1 MSSSVTTPE
10 THRVIK
16 PIGDREVA
24 EQLPARDSVGCRI
37 DVIGPSEINDCLRA
51 DWQLIR
57 NSSACFRPPF
67 FSASFV
73 EQVARLVPDVEIG
86 VAVQNGR
93 AVGIF
98 PFQRQ
103 GRTTAKPVGLGI
115 NDAHGLIAR
124 PGAGPGLREMMA
136 ACRINSFPFHAAPAE
151 TSEIADYQLGTTR
164 SYLAD
169 LMVDPQ
175 GYEHYLRENRNTID
189 KQGQK
194 TRRMIRDLG
203 PLKFEFDCRDPEV
216 LDRLIEL
223 KCEQYRR
230 THTYC
235 ILGVPWIRQL
245 LRNMHVDRE
254 APVRGVLNALHAGDK
269 LVAMHYGIL
278 EGDLLHYWFPVFD
291 AAYGFG
297 SPGTQLFLDV
307 AREARERGVVAI
319 DMGYGEQP
327 YKTKLT
333 NVITEMS
340 YGLVDDHPLRRAW
353 HRQKLALLAGWRSL
367 KFRETIKPWARKL
380 LPHFGQGKYQT

>member
-10 THRVIK
+10 THPTIDRLGS
-16 PIGDREVA
+16 GDVD
-24 EQLPARDSVGCRI
+24 PFPHPSSGTYRI
-37 DVIGPSEINDCLRA
+37 DVIGPSEIDDRLRS
-51 DWQLIR
+51 DWQDIR
-57 NSSACFRPPF
+57 SSSTIFRSPF
-67 FSASFV
+67 FSSSFI
-73 EQVARLVPDVEIG
+73 EQVARLIPHVEIG
-86 VAVQNGR
+86 VAVQDGR
-93 AVGIF
+93 AVAIF

-103 GRTTAKPVGLGI
+103 GRATAKPVGLGI
-115 NDAHGLIAR
+115 NDAHGLIACA
-124 PGAGPGLREMMA
+124 GVGPGLREMME
-136 ACRINSFPFHAAPAE
+136 ACRINSFPFHAAPCEA
-151 TSEIADYQLGTTR
+151 SEIARYQLGTTK

-175 GYEHYLRENRNTID
+175 GYEHYLRETRNTID
-189 KQGQK
+189 KQAQK

-203 PLKFEFDCRDPEV
+203 PLKFEFDCRDPGV
-216 LDRLIEL
+216 LDSLIEL

-235 ILGVPWIRQL
+235 ILGVPWIQRL
-245 LRNMHVDRE
+245 LRNMHAEVD
-254 APVRGVLNALHAGDK
+254 APVRGVLNALYAGDK
-269 LVAMHYGIL
+269 LVAMHFGIL

-340 YGLVDDHPLRRAW
+340 YGLVDGNPLRQVW

-367 KFRETIKPWARKL
+367 KFRESIKPWARKL
-380 LPHFGQGKYQT
+380 LPHFGKGKYQT